1 MSVKLDKG
9 HKVNLAK
16 PDGGQL
22 TKIFLGLGWDV
33 AKDGTNI
40 DLDANCVML
49 DGSKNATDKVWY
61 AHKRSND
68 GSVQHSGD
76 NLTGAGDGDDE
87 VIEVDLSRVPA
98 SVQYLAFTVASYSR
112 HKLSVLKNAYVR
124 VLDDKGTE
132 LAKYNLTDLGDTTGM
147 IMGKVY
153 RHNGGWKF
161 HAIGE
166 PADGRTVDDQIAA
179 VKTAC

>member
-40 DLDANCVML
+40 DLDA
-49 DGSKNATDKVWY
+49 SKNATDKVWY